1 MRREPAFFA
10 LNPTKEMAHRVLG
23 RLDMFADSRSST
35 VGQAGARTGTP
46 IESRVTLGET

>member
-1 MRREPAFFA
+1 MRREPVFYAP
-10 LNPTKEMAHRVLG
+10 NPTKVVAHRVLG

-35 VGQAGARTGTP
+35 VGQVGARTGTP